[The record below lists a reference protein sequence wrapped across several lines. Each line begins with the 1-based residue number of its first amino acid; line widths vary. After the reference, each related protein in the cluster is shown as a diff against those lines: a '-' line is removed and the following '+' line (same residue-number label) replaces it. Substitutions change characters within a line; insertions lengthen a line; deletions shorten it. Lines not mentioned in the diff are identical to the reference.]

1 MLAPPVV
8 RIRSSA
14 LERDADEL
22 EAAARTYSPGDS
34 RSARLIEAARALRQV
49 AQINRKI
56 LES

>member
-1 MLAPPVV
+1 MLAPPIV

-22 EAAARTYSPGDS
+22 EAAARAYSPDDS
-34 RSARLIEAARALRQV
+34 RNARLIEAAQALREV

-56 LES
+56 LQH